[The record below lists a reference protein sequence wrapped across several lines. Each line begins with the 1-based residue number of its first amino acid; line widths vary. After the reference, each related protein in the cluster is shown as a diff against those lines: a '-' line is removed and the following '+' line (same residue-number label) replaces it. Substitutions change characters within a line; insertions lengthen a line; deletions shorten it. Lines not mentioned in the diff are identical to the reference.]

1 MLFPKNIGS
10 AVDAIDDDVHI
21 YDCYDTASVLCC
33 DSDLFAT
40 LFFPTRY
47 GLKQLE
53 STADSKEKIF
63 HAHYELGL
71 AKNHRE
77 TIFGTKFW
85 FEIWFV
91 EQPKFWFKQ
100 LNHIWDK
107 ILVRNMVCRV
117 NQILV

>member
-53 STADSKEKIF
+53 STADFKGKNFSCMQYFLLQISPPSRKE
-63 HAHYELGL
+63 ER
-71 AKNHRE
+71 RE
-77 TIFGTKFW
+77 
-85 FEIWFV
+85 
-91 EQPKFWFKQ
+91 
-100 LNHIWDK
+100 
-107 ILVRNMVCRV
+107 R
-117 NQILV
+117 